1 LACATDYG
9 KFAGSIIPPGRDKDL
24 IKTGIK
30 MNKQPKRY
38 LVTAALPYAN
48 GPLHIGHLAGSYLPA
63 DIYVRYQRTQK
74 RDIKFIC
81 GSDEHGVPITIRAM
95 KEGIAPQQVVDKYHS
110 MIKDA
115 FEQMSISFDIYSR
128 TSNKIHHETAAAFFK
143 KLYDDGLFE
152 EKETEQFYDEKTE
165 TFLADRYIVG
175 TCPICGNPNAY
186 GDQCEKCGTSLS
198 PEQLINPRSALSD
211 AVPVKKKTKHWYF
224 PLQNYEAWLRDW
236 ILEGHKEWK
245 NNVYGQCKSWLD
257 QGLQSRAM
265 TRDSNWGVKVPLPD
279 AKGKVLYVWFD
290 APIGYISATKELTEE
305 WADYWCKEDTKLVHF
320 IGKDNIVFHCIIFP
334 AMLRAHGGFVL
345 PDNVPANE
353 FLNLEGDKISTSRGW
368 AVWVDEYLKDF
379 PGCEDVLRYVLCSNA
394 PETKDNDF
402 TWKAFQEANNSEL
415 VNIFGNFVNRTF
427 VLMHKLTGGKVP
439 KFHNDITDEK
449 DKALIEEIK
458 QAKEKV
464 EDFIEEYK
472 FRDALFTVIDLA
484 RSGNKYMQEKEPWIK
499 AKQVDGEGKVTDEA
513 QAQIDN
519 CLHICLQLCANLAVL
534 INPFLP
540 NTARKMLHMM
550 KVVEKML
557 DWENAGSLKLLSV
570 GYSLRAPELLFRKIE
585 DAEVQYQVD
594 KLKKAANDKQQTAME
609 ETNTKYEVVKPEIVY
624 DDFAKLDL
632 RIGTITSATKVEK
645 ADKLLKL
652 EVDLGFEKRTIVSG
666 IALHFAPE
674 SLLNKQV
681 MVVAN
686 LAPRKMRGI
695 ESQGMI
701 LTAEQPDGKL
711 ILVNPDAL
719 TVNGSTVK

>member
-1 LACATDYG
+1 MSNQNKENSNLNSSP
-9 KFAGSIIPPGRDKDL
+9 AGEGQRAA
-24 IKTGIK
+24 
-30 MNKQPKRY
+30 RY

-63 DIYVRYQRTQK
+63 DIYVRYQRAQK
-74 RDIKFIC
+74 RDVKFIC

-95 KEGIAPQQVVDKYHS
+95 KEGITPQQVVDKYHQ
-110 MIKDA
+110 MLQEA
-115 FEQMSISFDIYSR
+115 FVQMNISFDIYSR

-152 EKETEQFYDEKTE
+152 EKETEQFYDEKTK
-165 TFLADRYIVG
+165 TFLADRYITG
-175 TCPICGNPNAY
+175 TCPVCGNANAY

-198 PEQLINPRSALSD
+198 PEQLIHPRSTLSD

-224 PLQNYEAWLRDW
+224 PLQNYEAWLQQW
-236 ILEGHKEWK
+236 ILEDHKNWK

-265 TRDSNWGVKVPLPD
+265 TRDSNWGVKVPLTD
-279 AKGKVLYVWFD
+279 AEGKVLYVWFD
-290 APIGYISATKELTEE
+290 APIGYISATKELTDR

-353 FLNLEGDKISTSRGW
+353 FLNLEGDKISTSRNW

-379 PGCEDVLRYVLCSNA
+379 AGCEDVLRYVLCSNA

-402 TWKAFQEANNSEL
+402 TWKNFQEANNSEL
-415 VNIFGNFVNRTF
+415 VNNFGNFVNRTF
-427 VLMHKLTGGKVP
+427 VLMHKLSNGKVP
-439 KFHNDITDEK
+439 KFHNEIIDEK
-449 DKALIEEIK
+449 DKTLIEEIQNSK
-458 QAKEKV
+458 FKIQNLL
-464 EDFIEEYK
+464 EEYK
-472 FRDALFTVIDLA
+472 FREALFEVMNLA

-499 AKQVDGEGKVTDEA
+499 AKKLTDDSGQMTEA
-513 QAQIDN
+513 QKEIDN
-519 CLHICLQLCANLAVL
+519 CLHLCLQLCANLAIL
-534 INPFLP
+534 IHPFLP
-540 NTARKMLHMM
+540 NTAKKMLHMM
-550 KVVEKML
+550 KVVDKIL
-557 DWENAGSLKLLSV
+557 DWENAGSVKLLSV

-585 DAEVQYQVD
+585 DAEVEFQIQ
-594 KLKKAANDKQQTAME
+594 KLKSKSQ
-609 ETNTKYEVVKPEIVY
+609 NTMPEKESHKIQGISESNQKSEIVY
-624 DDFAKLDL
+624 DDFAKMDL
-632 RIGTITSATKVEK
+632 RIGTITSAEKVEK

-652 EVDLGFEKRTIVSG
+652 QIDLGLEKRTIVSG
-666 IALHFAPE
+666 IAQHFSPE
-674 SLLNKQV
+674 SLVNKQV
-681 MVVAN
+681 IVVAN

-711 ILVNPDAL
+711 ILVNPDAV
-719 TVNGSTVK
+719 TVNGSAVK